1 MYFHAIAGCFKHAH
15 LSMTLFP
22 FQDFDIAGQ
31 YDLML
36 PDAECIKIVA
46 EILESLNVGD
56 FVIKVSLLFLVLCF
70 ACHLVE
76 NCAADIEV
84 E

>member
-1 MYFHAIAGCFKHAH
+1 MYFHAIAGCFKHMH
-15 LSMTLFP
+15 DSFFP

-56 FVIKVSLLFLVLCF
+56 FVIKVSLLFLVMCF
-70 ACHLVE
+70 ACHFVE